1 MVLVKKTVRSSYGH
15 IEYEAG
21 IKSYPNYQYF
31 LKEGF
36 N

>member
-31 LKEGF
+31 LEKGF